1 MAVGG
6 GTAVGV
12 HGTGKN
18 YGTLCDYIEG
28 KFSFILLFRCQ
39 VNHTEKLNSWS
50 CIYALYNYFHRPCN
64 CQKRKFKQED

>member
-12 HGTGKN
+12 HGTGRN

-28 KFSFILLFRCQ
+28 MWFFFSQISNMFLFIYLSLMFT
-39 VNHTEKLNSWS
+39 VTDK
-50 CIYALYNYFHRPCN
+50 
-64 CQKRKFKQED
+64 QK

>member
-18 YGTLCDYIEG
+18 FGTLCDYIEG
-28 KFSFILLFRCQ
+28 INIFSLVFIL
-39 VNHTEKLNSWS
+39 
-50 CIYALYNYFHRPCN
+50 
-64 CQKRKFKQED
+64 